1 MHANEWEPSAGFVK
15 GGGGEQQIACAR
27 PVLKRQ
33 LNLTPSGRKD
43 PFTTF
48 SHRQTKLVSLVPSPC
63 LCNHTILSH
72 YTFAERKFE
81 NTIWVTSE

>member
-1 MHANEWEPSAGFVK
+1 MHVNYQGLELILCEKRTSDC
-15 GGGGEQQIACAR
+15 CAR
-27 PVLKRQ
+27 PMLKRQ

-48 SHRQTKLVSLVPSPC
+48 SHRQIKLVSLVLSPC

-81 NTIWVTSE
+81 NTIWVTGE